1 MSYNN
6 ITIMK
11 NYLLLFLVFSST
23 IFMYSQE
30 AWIPFKSQDFSF
42 RANFERNPKTLAQDI
57 PVDGNVFKM
66 NMFYIENSLD
76 SEKSN
81 LLYAVAHVGYNKEEF
96 LIDDLEKT
104 EIMLNNAVD
113 GSVKN
118 VNGRLIF
125 KNDILLNGFQGK
137 EVKIEMQGGYISA
150 RLYLVKHELYF
161 IQVMATTDNEDNPD
175 INKFFNS
182 FDIIKVK

>member
-1 MSYNN
+1 MNYNK
-6 ITIMK
+6 ITAMK
-11 NYLLLFLVFSST
+11 NFLLLFLVFSSP
-23 IFMYSQE
+23 IFMFSQE
-30 AWIPFKSQDFSF
+30 VWIPFKSEDFSF
-42 RANFERNPKTLAQDI
+42 RANFERNPKTLTQDI

-104 EIMLNNAVD
+104 EIMLNSAVD

-118 VNGRLIF
+118 VKGRLIF
-125 KNDILLNGFQGK
+125 KNDIILNGFQGK
-137 EVKIEMQGGYISA
+137 GVKIEMQGGHVYA

-161 IQVMATTDNEDNPD
+161 VQIMASTDNEDNSD